1 MRGSLHFE
9 DGHEGSIVF
18 RADFINGKSDTS
30 NAHRV
35 MAQCIK
41 FLDDQAASKLEPL
54 EETIDVAPRP
64 EVSRIIH

>member
-9 DGHEGSIVF
+9 DGEQGVIVF
-18 RADFINGKSDTS
+18 RADFINGKHDAS

-41 FLDDQAASKLEPL
+41 FLDDQAASKLESL
-54 EETIDVAPRP
+54 EETVPIEP
-64 EVSRIIH
+64 SLILHG